1 MNMKPLATVEL
12 VWAQR
17 GTSPGDHEC
26 WRLSSPGRNELL
38 RLQDSLL
45 QEVAP
50 QGQWILLE
58 VVGPGAGL
66 GVRNPVIIP
75 EIGERALIE
84 RQYGW
89 LPVNK
94 EYILWEMWGMLAH
107 LQDDALRAFYLSVLT
122 DDAIIRPFFQAKAS
136 HRHHHD
142 HVGGLIEHSHE
153 VATTAAALCLQHQ
166 VGPLSASV
174 AFIGGLLHDIGKI
187 HLYYN
192 HIEGR
197 GICGQHESFNFM
209 VLAKPLERLS
219 KSAPKIFEAISACLS
234 IRIGGQ
240 VDSYLSANMV
250 KICDRLSVDV
260 CNWRRAF
267 DAVPPYYWYAKS
279 PHDAQLYK
287 RLG

>member
-1 MNMKPLATVEL
+1 MNMKPQATFEL

-17 GTSPGDHEC
+17 DTSIGEQEC
-26 WRLSSPGRNELL
+26 WRLSSPSRNELL
-38 RLQDSLL
+38 WLPGSLL
-45 QEVAP
+45 QGVAP
-50 QGQWILLE
+50 NGQWIMLE
-58 VVGPGAGL
+58 FVAHDDGL
-66 GVRNPVIIP
+66 VARNPVIIP
-75 EIGERALIE
+75 EIGEKALIE
-84 RQYGW
+84 RQFGW
-89 LPVNK
+89 LPAGR
-94 EYILWEMWGMLAH
+94 ESILWDMWGMLAQ
-107 LQDDALRAFYLSVLT
+107 LQDNALREFYRSVLM
-122 DDAIIRPFFQAKAS
+122 DDAIIHPFFQAKAS
-136 HRHHHD
+136 HHHHHD

-192 HIEGR
+192 NSEGR

-209 VLAKPLERLS
+209 VLAKPLENLS
-219 KSAPKIFEAISACLS
+219 KSAPKIFEALSACLS
-234 IRIGGQ
+234 IRIGRQ

-250 KICDRLSVDV
+250 KVCDRLSVDV

>member
-1 MNMKPLATVEL
+1 MNMKPQVTIEL

-17 GTSPGDHEC
+17 DTSLGDHEC
-26 WRLSSPGRNELL
+26 WRLSSPSRSELFWL
-38 RLQDSLL
+38 PDSLL
-45 QEVAP
+45 QGVAP

-58 VVGPGAGL
+58 FVGQGTGLVVC
-66 GVRNPVIIP
+66 NPVIIP

-84 RQYGW
+84 RQFGW
-89 LPVNK
+89 LPANR
-94 EYILWEMWGMLAH
+94 ESILWEMWGMLAH

-122 DDAIIRPFFQAKAS
+122 DDAIIRPFFQAKGS
-136 HRHHHD
+136 HHHHHD

-153 VATTAAALCLQHQ
+153 VATTAAALCLQHK

-192 HIEGR
+192 NSEGR

-240 VDSYLSANMV
+240 MDSYLPANMV
-250 KICDRLSVDV
+250 KLCDRLSVDV